1 MGGFGETLRQLG
13 PLRLSLLGA
22 VAVGLLGF
30 FFFFSMRLSQPPM
43 GLLYSE
49 LAPQDA
55 AQITARL
62 EQQQIPFELRNGG
75 QTIMVPDD
83 RVLRLRLSFAESG
96 IPRGGSI
103 GYEIFDR
110 GEALGQTNFMQQLN
124 QVRALEGE
132 LARTISA
139 LQPVQNARV
148 HLVVPRRDLFNR
160 ERQEPTASVVIRMRD
175 SNNRLP
181 RQQVQAIQSL
191 VAAAVPGMRPLRV
204 SVIDDRGNL
213 LARGQAEGDDPSAL
227 NNSTEELRRG
237 YEQRLSR
244 TIETVL
250 ERVVGP
256 GKARAEVA
264 IDLDFDRIVTNKE
277 SFDPDGQVVRST
289 QTVNE
294 NNEASEQAQ
303 QVTVQNNLPDS
314 GQDSG
319 GPRTTNRGTRTE
331 ETTNFEITKTV
342 TQHIR
347 EQGVVRRLTAA
358 VLIDGTTSGN
368 GAERQWQPRSE
379 EEMQRLTALVRSAVG
394 FDQRRGDT
402 LELVNLRFYA
412 PEELPVDTTEPGLF
426 DFSKQDIM
434 RIAEVFVMAIVAL
447 LVILLVARPIINH
460 VLKSA
465 QEKRE
470 QERAAAEQ
478 AAAQAQLLPGGAG
491 GMPGALGGPTP
502 GMEGPSEIEQMI
514 DIAQVEGR
522 VRASSIKKIGE
533 IVEKHPEEA
542 VAILRTWMYQE
553 T

>member
-43 GLLYSE
+43 GLLYSD

-62 EQQQIPFELRNGG
+62 DQQQIPFELRNGG
-75 QTIMVPDD
+75 NTIMVPDD
-83 RVLRLRLSFAESG
+83 RVLRLRLSFAEAG

-160 ERQEPTASVVIRMRD
+160 ERQEPTASVIIRMRD
-175 SNNRLP
+175 ANNRLP

-191 VAAAVPGMRPLRV
+191 VAAAVPGLRPVRV

-227 NNSTEELRRG
+227 NNSAEELRRG

-256 GKARAEVA
+256 GKARAEVS

-289 QTVNE
+289 QTVSE
-294 NNEASEQAQ
+294 NNEASEQAA

-331 ETTNFEITKTV
+331 ETDEFRNHQDDDAACARAGRDPPPDRGRAGRRQCHGYGRPTPVAAALGRGNAAPD
-342 TQHIR
+342 
-347 EQGVVRRLTAA
+347 GV
-358 VLIDGTTSGN
+358 
-368 GAERQWQPRSE
+368 GA
-379 EEMQRLTALVRSAVG
+379 
-394 FDQRRGDT
+394 QRRGFRPAPRRPRPNSSICSST
-402 LELVNLRFYA
+402 R
-412 PEELPVDTTEPGLF
+412 PEELPVETTEPGLF

-465 QEKRE
+465 QEKARTGT
-470 QERAAAEQ
+470 RGGRASGGASPAAARCRRRGPALW
-478 AAAQAQLLPGGAG
+478 AAPPPAWKAPAR
-491 GMPGALGGPTP
+491 
-502 GMEGPSEIEQMI
+502 SN
-514 DIAQVEGR
+514 R
-522 VRASSIKKIGE
+522 
-533 IVEKHPEEA
+533 
-542 VAILRTWMYQE
+542 
-553 T
+553 